1 MHNLSTV
8 IRFEVMRTLKKKSF
22 WFMALGFPVMIA
34 AVFGIIFLSNKSTDE
49 AASNLDK
56 QEFSLKVTDESK
68 LVNPALLKAIKATT
82 ITDKQQGIEDVKTG
96 KVDGYIYYP
105 ADLNKQPVEVY
116 GKEVGLFD
124 NNRYEAVASS
134 LLTQSARSEV
144 TPEMYSVITGA
155 TETNVTTYRDGAA
168 YDPIKQMILP
178 GLFLVL
184 FYMLIAFFG
193 NQMLTSTTEEK
204 ENRVIEMILT
214 TIEARTLIIGK
225 IISLILLAFFQ
236 GALII
241 VPALLGYLLFHDQLN
256 IPALDLS
263 SIPVDWP
270 RILTGAAIFAT
281 GFILF
286 TGLLVLIGASV
297 PTAKEAGQFFGI
309 IMILL
314 FGPLYAFSL
323 FLSAPDNP
331 FVRFLSLFPFT
342 APFPLL
348 LRNAIGNLETW
359 EVMIAVP
366 LMAVV
371 AVIILAMAVR
381 VFRFGALEYSRK
393 LSIKE
398 IFSR

>member
-1 MHNLSTV
+1 
-8 IRFEVMRTLKKKSF
+8 
-22 WFMALGFPVMIA
+22 MAFGFPIMMGL
-34 AVFGIIFLSNKSTDE
+34 VFGVIFLSNKSTND
-49 AASNLDK
+49 AAEQLNK
-56 QEFSLKVTDESK
+56 QSFSVAVTDDST
-68 LVNPALLKAIKATT
+68 LVKPELLQALKAKTVSS
-82 ITDKQQGIEDVKTG
+82 KQQGIDDVKHG
-96 KVDGYIYYP
+96 KLDGYIYYP
-105 ADLNKQPVEVY
+105 SNLSKQPIEVY
-116 GKEVGLFD
+116 GNDVGLFD
-124 NNRYEAVASS
+124 NGRYQGVAQS
-134 LLTQSARSEV
+134 LLTQSVESDVSPEV
-144 TPEMYSVITGA
+144 QSVIAGKTQS
-155 TETNVTTYRDGAA
+155 TVTTYRDGNV
-168 YDPIKQMILP
+168 YEPIKQMILP
-178 GLFLVL
+178 GLFLIL

-225 IISLILLAFFQ
+225 IISLIALAFFQ

-241 VPALLGYLLFHDQLN
+241 IPALVGYLVFREQLN

-263 SIPVDWP
+263 SLPVDWT

-281 GFILF
+281 GFTLF

-323 FLSAPDNP
+323 FISTPDNP
-331 FVRFLSLFPFT
+331 FVRFLSIFPFT
-342 APFPLL
+342 APLPLL
-348 LRNAIGNLETW
+348 LRNAVGNLHPW
-359 EVMIAVP
+359 EVAVALP
-366 LMAVV
+366 VMAIT
-371 AVIILAMAVR
+371 AIIILVLAVR

-393 LSIKE
+393 LSLRE